1 MASASLIPPQE
12 RPVLRDCVETL
23 SRVAA
28 FRLPGAL
35 DRRLVWLSENK
46 EQLDESQREELAA
59 LVDLADNRALD
70 KLQAQA
76 VLAKLAKIYPE
87 LANAPQ

>member
-1 MASASLIPPQE
+1 MASVSMIPPPGS
-12 RPVLRDCVETL
+12 PVLRDCVETL
-23 SRVAA
+23 RRVAA

-46 EQLDESQREELAA
+46 EQLDESQREELGA

-70 KLQAQA
+70 KVQAQA
-76 VLAKLAKIYPE
+76 VLAQLAKIYPE
-87 LANAPQ
+87 LVNEPQ